1 MADTVYNVHITER
14 CYDALEKHFQFIA
27 NVSTKAAENFRND
40 FLETAKGLET
50 FPEKNVAVR
59 LMIAPDLLYH
69 RALIGKYHALL
80 YEIQGNDVFID
91 LVVDLR
97 QSNQISLI

>member
-1 MADTVYNVHITER
+1 MADTLYNVYITEK
-14 CYDALEKHFQFIA
+14 CYCALEKHIQFIA
-27 NVSTKAAENFRND
+27 NVSAEAAENFRND
-40 FLETAKGLET
+40 FLQTAKGLEV

-59 LMIAPDLLYH
+59 LMIAPDFIYH

-80 YEIQGNDVFID
+80 YEIEGNDIFVD

-97 QSNQISLI
+97 QTNQTRLI